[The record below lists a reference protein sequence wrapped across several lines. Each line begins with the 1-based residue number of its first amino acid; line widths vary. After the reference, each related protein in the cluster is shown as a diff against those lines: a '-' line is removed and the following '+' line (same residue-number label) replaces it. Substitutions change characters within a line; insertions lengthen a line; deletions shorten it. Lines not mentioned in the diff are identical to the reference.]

1 MTLAKV
7 LATSDNYRMLA
18 INKDNSHYAM
28 AQRLNIRHT
37 RIGVAATVTGALAST
52 AVFAT
57 VSESSTGSWRIGAGL
72 VAAVGAVLAALQT
85 FLKFSEQAQLHT
97 ASAAGYSRL
106 RRQLEIF
113 QLRYEGSNDQVDAL
127 QALDAFRS
135 ELDAL
140 EQSSPPI
147 PEDLY
152 KVMRDR
158 FAHERKG
165 YS

>member
-1 MTLAKV
+1 MTLGKV
-7 LATSDNYRMLA
+7 LATSDNYRLLA

-28 AQRLNIRHT
+28 AQRLNARHT
-37 RIGVAATVTGALAST
+37 HIGVAATVTGALAST
-52 AVFAT
+52 AIFAM
-57 VSESSTGSWRIGAGL
+57 VSESSAGAWRIGAGL

-85 FLKFSEQAQLHT
+85 FLKLSEQAQLHA

-113 QLRYEGSNDQVDAL
+113 QLRYEGSGDEADAL
-127 QALDAFRS
+127 QALAALGS

-147 PEDLY
+147 PEEIY
-152 KVMRDR
+152 NVMRNR